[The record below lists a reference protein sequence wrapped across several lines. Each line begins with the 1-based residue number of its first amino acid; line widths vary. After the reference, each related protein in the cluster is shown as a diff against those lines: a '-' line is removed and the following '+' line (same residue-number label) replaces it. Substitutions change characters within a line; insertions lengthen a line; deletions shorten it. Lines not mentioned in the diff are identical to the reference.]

1 MPSRLKLKSA
11 FQLAMRA
18 TDMSTLLVTGG
29 GGFIGTNFVRYWLRR
44 HADDRVVNYD
54 MLSYA
59 ANLGNFADLP
69 AEQKERLAHVKGDIG
84 DYDLALATLRR
95 HRVDA
100 VVNFAAESHNS
111 RALLHPDAFFQ
122 TNVMG
127 TVQLMRAALE
137 AEVPRFHHVSTCE
150 VYGDMPLD
158 SPRAFDEQ
166 APLKP
171 KTPYNASK
179 AAADLAVRT
188 FTSTFGLPATISV
201 CSNNYG
207 PYQFP
212 EKVIPHFVVSC
223 LQGKPMTL
231 YRQSRNKRE
240 WLHVDDHCRAIESIL
255 AHGETGQTYN
265 VGSGIEIDVEGV
277 AARIIECLGLDESAK
292 VYVPDRPSHDRRY
305 LLDSSKI
312 RKRLGWTPEIDF
324 EDGFRRTVLWYRDN
338 PQWWRPLLERLE
350 VDEANWQN
358 AR

>member
-1 MPSRLKLKSA
+1 
-11 FQLAMRA
+11 MRA

-29 GGFIGTNFVRYWLRR
+29 GGFIGTNFVRHWLRR
-44 HADDRVVNYD
+44 HANDRVLNYD

-59 ANLGNFADLP
+59 ANLDNFADLP
-69 AEQKERLAHVKGDIG
+69 ADQKERLAHVKGDIG

-111 RALLHPDAFFQ
+111 RALLNPDAFFQ

-127 TVQLMRAALE
+127 TMRLMRAVLA

-150 VYGDMPLD
+150 VYGDLPLD
-158 SPRAFDEQ
+158 SPCAFDEQ

-188 FTSTFGLPATISV
+188 FTGTFGLPATISV

-212 EKVIPHFVVSC
+212 EKVIPA
-223 LQGKPMTL
+223 LR
-231 YRQSRNKRE
+231 RQLPARE
-240 WLHVDDHCRAIESIL
+240 ADDPLPAEPQQARMAARGRPLPCHRVDPR
-255 AHGETGQTYN
+255 AHGEVGQTYN
-265 VGSGIEIDVEGV
+265 VGSGIEIDVEGI

-312 RKRLGWTPEIDF
+312 RKQLGWAPEVDF